1 MKLVSKYCPEI
12 RKMLFMF
19 ERNTCSLSVLET
31 FSKLQDLELWG
42 GAFYTDELCDLLQ
55 GPIL

>member
-1 MKLVSKYCPEI
+1 
-12 RKMLFMF
+12 MF